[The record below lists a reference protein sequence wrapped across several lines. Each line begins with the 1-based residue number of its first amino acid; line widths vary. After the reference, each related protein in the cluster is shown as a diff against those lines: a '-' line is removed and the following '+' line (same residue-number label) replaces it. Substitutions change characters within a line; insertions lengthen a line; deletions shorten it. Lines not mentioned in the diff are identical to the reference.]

1 MKFTE
6 YQEEIIDDVKSC
18 LEGLQVQPILFM
30 GAGISQRYIN
40 APGWED
46 LLKYLA
52 TTCPLIKRPY
62 GYYNQMYNDN
72 KPKIA
77 SDFGDLYAE
86 WAWENGKDRYPAECF
101 DAQSQKDIYI
111 KHEISSMLNKIS
123 NSVDFNNMEYT
134 EEIEKLKKVR
144 PHAIITTNYDDTLER
159 IFDNYQA
166 IVGRD
171 VVKVNYS
178 TYGDIMKIHGSS
190 HEPASIVITDEDYV
204 AFYKR
209 KKYISAKLLTYFA
222 EHPLF
227 FFGYSINDENIQS
240 ILSDIDEIIAPNNT
254 LIPNIYLVSFSKEC
268 ESTGSHQKE
277 ILIRVN
283 DNKSIRIKVIYAND
297 FGWVFDAL
305 SSNAPDIS
313 VNPKLIKAFL
323 ARTYTFASQS
333 LVKQELPYDFE
344 MFRNIAEHDDALSK
358 MYGIAELNNGQA
370 LNASFPYTIS
380 NLASMLDLSSWH
392 YVHKEFEKLHKS
404 KNFSIKASD
413 NSYHVFIK
421 SGKGGVS
428 KYSTDA
434 LELVRKLINGEEF
447 DLKP

>member
-1 MKFTE
+1 MEFTE
-6 YQEEIIDDVKSC
+6 YQEEIVEDIKSC

-30 GAGISQRYIN
+30 GAGISQRYIK
-40 APGWED
+40 APDWEG
-46 LLKYLA
+46 LLKHLA
-52 TTCPLIKRPY
+52 ITCPLIKRPY
-62 GYYNQMYNDN
+62 GYYNQMHSDN

-77 SDFGDLYAE
+77 SDFCDLYAE
-86 WAWENGKDRYPAECF
+86 WAWEDGKYRYPSEFF
-101 DAQSQKDIYI
+101 DGHSQKDIYI
-111 KHEISSMLNKIS
+111 KHEIATMLNNLSDSI
-123 NSVDFNNMEYT
+123 DFTNMEYT

-144 PHAIITTNYDDTLER
+144 PHAIITTNYDDTLEK
-159 IFDNYQA
+159 IFENYQA
-166 IVGRD
+166 IVGHD

-190 HEPASIVITDEDYV
+190 HESESIVITDEDYIG
-204 AFYKR
+204 FYKR

-227 FFGYSINDENIQS
+227 FFGYSINDENIQA
-240 ILSDIDEIIAPNNT
+240 ILSDIDEIISPNNA

-277 ILIRVN
+277 LLIRVG

-297 FGWVFDAL
+297 FGWIFDAL
-305 SSNAPDIS
+305 SSNTPDIS

-380 NLASMLDLSSWH
+380 NLAEMLQLGSWH
-392 YVHKEFEKLHKS
+392 YVHKEFEKLQKS
-404 KNFSIKASD
+404 NGFNIKASD
-413 NSYHVFIK
+413 NNYHVFIK

-428 KYSTDA
+428 KYSIDA
-434 LELVRKLINGEEF
+434 LELVRKLISGEEF
-447 DLKP
+447 ELKP